1 MTGHHLLGSARS
13 FLFVPG
19 NRPDRFDKAAAAG
32 ADVVVV
38 DLEDAVA
45 PTDKDDAR
53 DHLRGWLRA
62 GNTAMVRI
70 NGRDTPWYE
79 PDLELVAECGAAT
92 MVAKAEDSAELR
104 RIADLRC
111 GLEVVPLVETAAG
124 ILGAAAIC
132 AAPGV
137 VRCAFGSID
146 LATELGIDPGDR
158 EALLWARSVL
168 VMASRAASIA
178 SPVDGVTTAL
188 RDVDTLT
195 ADVRYARRLGMTAKL
210 CIHPSQ
216 IHPVHA
222 ALAPSAA
229 ELDWARR
236 ILDRA
241 GPDGSAT
248 TVDGQMIDAP
258 VVERARRIL
267 ARAQSC

>member
-1 MTGHHLLGSARS
+1 MTAHRLLCSARS
-13 FLFVPG
+13 FLVVPG

-45 PTDKDDAR
+45 PTEKDDAR
-53 DHLRGWLRA
+53 EHLRVWLRA
-62 GNTAMVRI
+62 GNTAMVRV
-70 NGRDTPWYE
+70 NGRDTPWYDA
-79 PDLELVAECGAAT
+79 DLELVAECGAPT
-92 MVAKAEDSAELR
+92 MVAKAEDPAELR
-104 RIADLRC
+104 RIADLRS
-111 GLEVVPLVETAAG
+111 GLTVLPLVETAAG

-146 LATELGIDPGDR
+146 LATELGIDPCDR

-168 VMASRAASIA
+168 VMASTAASIA

-188 RDVDTLT
+188 RDEDILT
-195 ADVRYARRLGMTAKL
+195 ADVRCARRLGMNGKL

-236 ILDRA
+236 ILDLAR
-241 GPDGSAT
+241 PDGSAT
-248 TVDGQMIDAP
+248 GVDGQMVDAP

>member
-1 MTGHHLLGSARS
+1 MIAPHLLGSSRS

-45 PTDKDDAR
+45 PAEKDDAR
-53 DHLRGWLRA
+53 EHLCIWLRA
-62 GNTAMVRI
+62 GGTAMVRI
-70 NGRDTPWYE
+70 NGRDTPWYDA
-79 PDLELVAECGAAT
+79 DLELVAEFGAAV
-92 MVAKAEDSAELR
+92 MVAKAEDPAELR
-104 RIADLRC
+104 RIADLHS
-111 GLEVVPLVETAAG
+111 GLAVVPLVETATGVHART
-124 ILGAAAIC
+124 AIC
-132 AAPGV
+132 ATTGV

-146 LATELGIDPGDR
+146 LATELGIDPRDR

-168 VMASRAASIA
+168 VMASAVASIA

-188 RDVDTLT
+188 RDDDTLT
-195 ADVRYARRLGMTAKL
+195 ADVRYARRLGMTGKL

-216 IHPVHA
+216 VRPVHA

-236 ILDRA
+236 ILDLARS
-241 GPDGSAT
+241 DGSVAG
-248 TVDGQMIDAP
+248 VDGEMVDAP
-258 VVERARRIL
+258 VVERARRIM
-267 ARAQSC
+267 ACS

>member
-45 PTDKDDAR
+45 PTDKDHAR

-92 MVAKAEDSAELR
+92 IVAKAEDSAELR
-104 RIADLRC
+104 RIADLRS
-111 GLEVVPLVETAAG
+111 GLTVVPLIETAAG

-146 LATELGIDPGDR
+146 LGIDLGDR

-178 SPVDGVTTAL
+178 PPVDGVTTAL
-188 RDVDTLT
+188 RDEDTLT
-195 ADVRYARRLGMTAKL
+195 ADVTYARRLGMTGKL

-229 ELDWARR
+229 EL
-236 ILDRA
+236 
-241 GPDGSAT
+241 
-248 TVDGQMIDAP
+248 
-258 VVERARRIL
+258 
-267 ARAQSC
+267 